1 MNKSF
6 VPLVAPTGG
15 PTPLRPKPATEVAA
29 AVGPEK
35 AFRPVHEALAT
46 AAAAPPHA
54 SVEPKITL
62 ERDGERVTRII
73 VQCPCGHTIDLAC
86 AY

>member
-6 VPLVAPTGG
+6 VPLVAPPSGL
-15 PTPLRPKPATEVAA
+15 TPPRPKPATEVAA

-46 AAAAPPHA
+46 AVAAPYA

-62 ERDGERVTRII
+62 EREGERVTRII
-73 VQCPCGHTIDLAC
+73 VQCSCGHTIDLAC